1 MLFLLCLRGDPTQKA
16 YTMLCDARTLCNA
29 LEPDDVELLR
39 LHPIEWRF
47 PNTERFFSKPAITGT
62 VENPCVDLTHK
73 DIFPETTVGSPIQEV
88 QAAYER
94 LRKKAAELA
103 EGVFLTQGDLLI
115 INNKRTVH
123 ARTSFTPRFDGSDR
137 WLKKIFV
144 SFNLWNSGKCQWPCR
159 EMPLG

>member
-1 MLFLLCLRGDPTQKA
+1 
-16 YTMLCDARTLCNA
+16 MLCDARTLCNA
-29 LEPDDVELLR
+29 LEPSDVELLC

>member
-1 MLFLLCLRGDPTQKA
+1 
-16 YTMLCDARTLCNA
+16 MLCDARTLCNA

-47 PNTERFFSKPAITGT
+47 PNAEQFFSKPAITGT
-62 VENPCVDLTHK
+62 VENPCVNLT
-73 DIFPETTVGSPIQEV
+73 DENVAPGSTIGSPIEEV